1 MPARIAFALCAALLF
16 GCAGAPGA
24 ECHGT
29 QWYRLGLHD
38 GMQDAQEEAARYQT
52 SCGAA
57 FDRAQYQQ
65 GFRDGLARRPKPP
78 AAK

>member
-1 MPARIAFALCAALLF
+1 VRCVP
-16 GCAGAPGA
+16 GPGA
-24 ECHGT
+24 D
-29 QWYRLGLHD
+29 L
-38 GMQDAQEEAARYQT
+38 AQEEAARYQT